1 VRIFPSCRKQIF
13 HYLFFAWQDT
23 PLTENA
29 HEENSLPKGQTNQI
43 SPTSDRLPLSPTN
56 ITGQDND
63 QIMNAESESS

>member
-1 VRIFPSCRKQIF
+1 
-13 HYLFFAWQDT
+13 
-23 PLTENA
+23 LTENA

>member
-1 VRIFPSCRKQIF
+1 
-13 HYLFFAWQDT
+13 
-23 PLTENA
+23 LTENA
-29 HEENSLPKGQTNQI
+29 HEENSLAKGQTNQI